1 VGQKKEFE
9 PIAENRRAIHKYEIL
24 ETFEAGLELKG
35 AEVKSIRN
43 RDVSLEGSFGRVQGD
58 EIYLFNMHVAPY
70 AYNTL
75 TVLDPTRT
83 RKLLL
88 KRKEI
93 NRLLG
98 RMTGK
103 KLTLV
108 PLEIYLRRGWVKVKL
123 GLGSGKAGPDRREEI
138 KKRETDREVARE
150 LRERNR

>member
-1 VGQKKEFE
+1 VGRTKEFE
-9 PIAENRRAIHKYEIL
+9 SIALNRRALHKYEIL

-43 RDVSLEGSFGRVQGD
+43 RDVNLEGSFGLVEGD
-58 EIYLFNMHVAPY
+58 EIYLHNMHVAPY
-70 AYNTL
+70 IFNT
-75 TVLDPTRT
+75 VEAIEPTR
-83 RKLLL
+83 RRRLLL

-108 PLEIYLRRGWVKVKL
+108 PLEIYLKHGWVKLKL
-123 GLGSGKAGPDRREEI
+123 ALASGKAGPDRREEI
-138 KKRETDREVARE
+138 KKRESDREVSRE
-150 LRERNR
+150 LRARRG

>member
-9 PIAENRRAIHKYEIL
+9 PVAENRRAHHKFEIL
-24 ETFEAGLELKG
+24 ETFEAGVELKG
-35 AEVKSIRN
+35 AEVKSIRKK
-43 RDVSLEGSFGRVQGD
+43 DVSLEGSFGRIDGD
-58 EIYLFNMHVAPY
+58 EIFLHNMHVAPY
-70 AYNTL
+70 AFNTL

-98 RMTGK
+98 RLTGK
-103 KLTLV
+103 KLTIV
-108 PLEIYLRRGWVKVKL
+108 PLEIYLRRGWVKVKI
-123 GLGSGKAGPDRREEI
+123 GLAAAKAGPDRRQEI
-138 KKRETDREVARE
+138 KKRESDREVARE